1 MGKFVI
7 KNTKTGLKFDLLAT
21 NGQVIASSQVYKHK
35 KTCLNGTASV
45 MKNAPAAALEDQT
58 VEGYVRQKCPKF
70 EVYTDK
76 KGEYR
81 FRLKATNGQIIAV
94 SEGYVKMA
102 SCMNG
107 IDSVRKNAVDAPV
120 EEAEEE

>member
-7 KNTKTGLKFDLLAT
+7 KNAKNGLKFDLKAS

-45 MKNAPAAALEDQT
+45 MKNAPEAALEDQT
-58 VEGYVRQKCPKF
+58 VEGYVKQKCPKF
-70 EVYTDK
+70 EVYMDK

-81 FRLKATNGQIIAV
+81 FRLKATNGQIIATG
-94 SEGYVKMA
+94 EGYKELK
-102 SCMNG
+102 SCKNG
-107 IDSVRKNAVDAPV
+107 ISSIKKNAPDAKIV
-120 EEAEEE
+120 QE